1 MTSDPKSTPRVVFGP
16 FQLDVS
22 SGELRK
28 HGLRLRMPGQ
38 SLTILE
44 VLLEHPNQVVT
55 REELHQRLWRGTTFV
70 DFNQG
75 LNAAINKLRQTLGDS
90 ADQPRYVET
99 VPGKGYRFV
108 APLSHDPREP
118 LAPIAPSSPPP
129 DASFPV
135 SLEMQE
141 TGLAPESKGISPDA
155 PLRPP
160 KPSSKPTT
168 PFHAALVLGVVI
180 TIATAVLFFVR
191 FARTPS
197 VATNFIT
204 RPVRYQIAIP
214 DGLQL
219 SSDQLFSISPDGRYL
234 VYFARK
240 LSGGPFVL
248 WVQSLDQIRPRS
260 LPIHQ
265 DHDTVVFW
273 SPDSKSIAF
282 GSEGKLKRA
291 DLTGNPAQEIRSLQ
305 DNIGGAW
312 AKDGTIILGTL
323 TSAIVRV
330 DYATG
335 GLVPVTVRDA
345 TNERAHIFPVFL
357 PDGRHFLYT
366 RMSTNLSKTG
376 VYVGFLDAKPEQQSH
391 TPLIATPFAAQFAAS
406 NDGKGIILFQ
416 RETTLWAQKYD
427 TSRLSLTGEPQ
438 MVAERLGN
446 TRAFGFFAASSGVMV
461 HRSGAAQL
469 AQLTWLDRRG
479 QQLGTLD
486 SAFDAYDDP
495 ARISPDGSKIVMT
508 RSSADNTDIWVHDLS
523 RGVTQRLTSNPAP
536 DQSPIWSPDGKKLV
550 FSSSRGGHFDLYQT
564 SSSGDGGQQLL
575 YASKENKYASSWSAD
590 GRFILF
596 STEKRDGIWVLPVEG
611 AGKYT
616 PMSFL
621 QSQANERSGVF
632 SPDSRWMAYVSDE
645 SGQSEVYVQRFSLPG
660 SSSPGGP
667 GVLISR
673 SGGAS
678 PHWRADGKEI
688 FYRSADGTLMSVP
701 LTTDPALRPGVPKR
715 MFAIDRLWEVT
726 GDGNRFLVSVPV
738 EQGMS
743 PFTVVLNW
751 QSELKN

>member
-1 MTSDPKSTPRVVFGP
+1 M
-16 FQLDVS
+16 
-22 SGELRK
+22 
-28 HGLRLRMPGQ
+28 RLRMAGQ

-44 VLLEHPNQVVT
+44 VLLERPNQVVT
-55 REELHQRLWRGTTFV
+55 REELHQRLWKGTTFV

-108 APLSHDPREP
+108 APLSHDSLQP
-118 LAPIAPSSPPP
+118 LAPIAASSLPP
-129 DASFPV
+129 DISFPV
-135 SLEMQE
+135 SAEVQD
-141 TGLAPESKGISPDA
+141 TAFAPESNGISPDA
-155 PLRPP
+155 PLRHP
-160 KPSSKPTT
+160 KPSWKPTT
-168 PFHAALVLGVVI
+168 PFHAALVLGAAI
-180 TIATAVLFFVR
+180 TIATGVFFFVR
-191 FARTPS
+191 SGRTPS
-197 VATNFIT
+197 AVTISVT

-219 SSDQLFSISPDGRYL
+219 SSDQLFSISPDGRNL

-240 LSGGPFVL
+240 ISGGPFVL
-248 WVQSLDQIRPRS
+248 WVQSLDQVQPRS

-273 SPDSKSIAF
+273 SPDSKFIAF

-291 DLTGNPAQEIRSLQ
+291 DLTGNPAQEIGSLQ

-312 AKDGTIILGTL
+312 AKDGTKILGTL

-330 DYATG
+330 DYPTG
-335 GLVPVTVRDA
+335 GLVPITVRDA
-345 TNERAHIFPVFL
+345 ASDRAHIFPVFL

-366 RMSTNLSKTG
+366 RTSTNASKTG
-376 VYVGFLDAKPEQQSH
+376 VYVGSMDARPEQQSL
-391 TPLIATPFAAQFAAS
+391 TMLIATPFAAQFAAS
-406 NDGKGIILFQ
+406 KDGKGIILFQ

-427 TSRLSLTGEPQ
+427 TSVLRLTGEPQ

-446 TRAFGFFAASSGVMV
+446 TRAFGFFAASSGVLV
-461 HRSGAAQL
+461 HRSGVAQH

-479 QQLGTLD
+479 QQLGTLGA
-486 SAFDAYDDP
+486 AFDAYDYP

-508 RSSADNTDIWVHDLS
+508 RHGADNTDIWVHDLS
-523 RGVTQRLTSNPAP
+523 RDVTQRLTSDPAP
-536 DQSPIWSPDGKKLV
+536 DESPIWSPDGQKLV

-564 SSSGDGGQQLL
+564 SSSGDGGQRLL
-575 YASKENKYASSWSAD
+575 YASADNKYASSWSGD

-596 STEKRDGIWVLPVEG
+596 STEKRDGIWVLPLEG
-611 AGKYT
+611 AGKHT
-616 PMSFL
+616 AVSFL

-632 SPDSRWMAYVSDE
+632 SPDSRWIAYVSDE
-645 SGQSEVYVQRFSLPG
+645 SGQPEVYVQRFSLPG

-667 GVLISR
+667 RVLISR
-673 SGGAS
+673 SGGTS

-726 GDGNRFLVSVPV
+726 RDGNRFLVNVPV
-738 EQGMS
+738 DQGVS

>member
-1 MTSDPKSTPRVVFGP
+1 LVYACFIIGRALPDECESMTSEPKSTPRVAFGP

-28 HGLRLRMPGQ
+28 HGTRLRMTGQ

-44 VLLEHPNQVVT
+44 VLLERPNQVVA
-55 REELHQRLWRGTTFV
+55 REELHQRLWKGTTFV
-70 DFNQG
+70 DFDQG

-90 ADQPRYVET
+90 ADQSRYVET

-108 APLSHDPREP
+108 APLSHDSLQP
-118 LAPIAPSSPPP
+118 LAPI
-129 DASFPV
+129 DAS
-135 SLEMQE
+135 SD
-141 TGLAPESKGISPDA
+141 ISPDA
-155 PLRPP
+155 PLRRP
-160 KPSSKPTT
+160 KSFWKPTT
-168 PFHAALVLGVVI
+168 LFHAALVLAIAITMATGVF
-180 TIATAVLFFVR
+180 LFVR
-191 FARTPS
+191 FAGTPS
-197 VATNFIT
+197 AVTISVT

-219 SSDQLFSISPDGRYL
+219 SSDQLFSISPDGRNL

-240 LSGGPFVL
+240 ISGGPFVL
-248 WVQSLDQIRPRS
+248 WVQSLDQIKPRS

-265 DHDTVVFW
+265 DHDSVVFW

-291 DLTGNPAQEIRSLQ
+291 DLTGNPAQEIGSLQ

-312 AKDGTIILGTL
+312 AKDGTIILGTI
-323 TSAIVRV
+323 TKAIVRV

-335 GLVPVTVRDA
+335 GLLPVTVRDA
-345 TNERAHIFPVFL
+345 ASDRAHIFPLFL

-366 RMSTNLSKTG
+366 RASTNVSKTG
-376 VYVGFLDAKPEQQSH
+376 VYVGSLDARPEQQSL

-427 TSRLSLTGEPQ
+427 TSLLRLTGEPQ

-446 TRAFGFFAASSGVMV
+446 TRAFGFFAASSGVLV
-461 HRSGAAQL
+461 HRRGVAQF

-479 QQLGTLD
+479 QRVGTLGG
-486 SAFDAYDDP
+486 AFDAYDYP

-508 RSSADNTDIWVHDLS
+508 RHGADNTDIWVHDLS
-523 RGVTQRLTSNPAP
+523 RDVTQRLTSDPAP
-536 DQSPIWSPDGKKLV
+536 DESPVWSPDGKKLV
-550 FSSSRGGHFDLYQT
+550 FSSSRGGHFDLYQIG
-564 SSSGDGGQQLL
+564 SSGDGGPQLL
-575 YASKENKYASSWSAD
+575 YASSENKYASSWSAD

-596 STEKRDGIWVLPVEG
+596 STEKRDGIWVLPLEG
-611 AGKYT
+611 AGKHT
-616 PMSFL
+616 AVSFL

-632 SPDSRWMAYVSDE
+632 SPDSRWIAYVSDE
-645 SGQSEVYVQRFSLPG
+645 SGQPEVYVQRFSLPG

-667 GVLISR
+667 KVLISR
-673 SGGAS
+673 SGGTS

-688 FYRSADGTLMSVP
+688 FYRSTDGTLMSVP
-701 LTTDPALRPGVPKR
+701 LTTDPVLRPGVPKR

-726 GDGNRFLVSVPV
+726 RDGNRFLAGVPV
-738 EQGMS
+738 EEGVS

>member
-1 MTSDPKSTPRVVFGP
+1 MTSEPKSTPRVVFGP

-28 HGLRLRMPGQ
+28 HGMRLRMTGQ

-44 VLLEHPNQVVT
+44 VLLERPNQVVA
-55 REELHQRLWRGTTFV
+55 REELHQRLWKGTTFV

-108 APLSHDPREP
+108 APLSHDSLQPP
-118 LAPIAPSSPPP
+118 APITALSPPP
-129 DASFPV
+129 DVSFPV
-135 SLEMQE
+135 SPEVQD
-141 TGLAPESKGISPDA
+141 TGFVPESNGISPDA
-155 PLRPP
+155 PLRGP
-160 KPSSKPTT
+160 KPSLKPTK
-168 PFHAALVLGVVI
+168 PFHAALVLGVAI
-180 TIATAVLFFVR
+180 TIATGVLFFVR

-197 VATNFIT
+197 ATTISVT

-219 SSDQLFSISPDGRYL
+219 SSDQLFSISPDGRNL

-240 LSGGPFVL
+240 ISGGPFVL
-248 WVQSLDQIRPRS
+248 WVQSLDQIKPRS

-265 DHDTVVFW
+265 DHDSVVFW

-291 DLTGNPAQEIRSLQ
+291 DLTGNPAQEIGSLQ
-305 DNIGGAW
+305 ENIGGAW
-312 AKDGTIILGTL
+312 AKDGTTILGTL

-330 DYATG
+330 DYASG
-335 GLVPVTVRDA
+335 GLLPVTVRDTA
-345 TNERAHIFPVFL
+345 SDRAHIFPVFL
-357 PDGRHFLYT
+357 PDGRHFLYSRT
-366 RMSTNLSKTG
+366 STNVSKMG
-376 VYVGFLDAKPEQQSH
+376 VYVGSLDVKPEQQSL

-427 TSRLSLTGEPQ
+427 TSLLRLTGEPQ

-446 TRAFGFFAASSGVMV
+446 TRAFGFFAASSGVLV
-461 HRSGAAQL
+461 HRSGVAQH

-479 QQLGTLD
+479 QQLGTLGA
-486 SAFDAYDDP
+486 AFDAYDNP
-495 ARISPDGSKIVMT
+495 ALISPDGSKIVMT
-508 RSSADNTDIWVHDLS
+508 RSSSDNTDIWVHDLS
-523 RGVTQRLTSNPAP
+523 RDVTQRITSDPAP

-575 YASKENKYASSWSAD
+575 YASSENKYASSWSPD

-596 STEKRDGIWVLPVEG
+596 STEKRDGIWVLSLEG
-611 AGKYT
+611 AGKHT
-616 PMSFL
+616 AVSL
-621 QSQANERSGVF
+621 QSQANERWGVF
-632 SPDSRWMAYVSDE
+632 SPDSRWIAYVSDE
-645 SGQSEVYVQRFSLPG
+645 SGQPDVYVQRFSLPG
-660 SSSPGGP
+660 SGSPGGP
-667 GVLISR
+667 KVLISR
-673 SGGAS
+673 SGGTS

-688 FYRSADGTLMSVP
+688 FYRSADGTLVSVP
-701 LTTDPALRPGVPKR
+701 LATDPALRPGVPKR
-715 MFAIDRLWEVT
+715 MFAIDRLWEAT
-726 GDGNRFLVSVPV
+726 RDGNRFLVSVPV
-738 EQGMS
+738 EQGVS

>member
-1 MTSDPKSTPRVVFGP
+1 MTSEPKSTPRVAFGP

-28 HGLRLRMPGQ
+28 HGTRLRMTGQ

-44 VLLEHPNQVVT
+44 VLLERPNQVVA
-55 REELHQRLWRGTTFV
+55 REELHQRLWKGTTFV
-70 DFNQG
+70 DFDQG

-90 ADQPRYVET
+90 ADQSRYVET

-108 APLSHDPREP
+108 APLSHDSLQP
-118 LAPIAPSSPPP
+118 LAPI
-129 DASFPV
+129 DAS
-135 SLEMQE
+135 SD
-141 TGLAPESKGISPDA
+141 ISPDA
-155 PLRPP
+155 PLRRP
-160 KPSSKPTT
+160 KSFWKPTT
-168 PFHAALVLGVVI
+168 LFHAALVLAIAITMATGVF
-180 TIATAVLFFVR
+180 LFVR
-191 FARTPS
+191 FAGTPS
-197 VATNFIT
+197 AVTISVT

-219 SSDQLFSISPDGRYL
+219 SSDQLFSISPDGRNL

-240 LSGGPFVL
+240 ISGGPFVL
-248 WVQSLDQIRPRS
+248 WVQSLDQIKPRS

-265 DHDTVVFW
+265 DHDSVVFW

-291 DLTGNPAQEIRSLQ
+291 DLTGNPAQEIGSLQ

-312 AKDGTIILGTL
+312 AKDGTIILGTI
-323 TSAIVRV
+323 TKAIVRV

-335 GLVPVTVRDA
+335 GLLPVTVRDA
-345 TNERAHIFPVFL
+345 ASDRAHIFPLFL

-366 RMSTNLSKTG
+366 RASTNVSKTG
-376 VYVGFLDAKPEQQSH
+376 VYVGSLDARPEQQSL

-427 TSRLSLTGEPQ
+427 TSLLRLTGEPQ

-446 TRAFGFFAASSGVMV
+446 TRAFGFFAASSGVLV
-461 HRSGAAQL
+461 HRRGVAQF

-479 QQLGTLD
+479 QRVGTLGG
-486 SAFDAYDDP
+486 AFDAYDYP

-508 RSSADNTDIWVHDLS
+508 RHGADNTDIWVHDLS
-523 RGVTQRLTSNPAP
+523 RDVTQRLTSDPAP
-536 DQSPIWSPDGKKLV
+536 DESPVWSPDGKKLV
-550 FSSSRGGHFDLYQT
+550 FSSSRGGHFDLYQIG
-564 SSSGDGGQQLL
+564 SSGDGGPQLL
-575 YASKENKYASSWSAD
+575 YASSENKYASSWSAD

-596 STEKRDGIWVLPVEG
+596 STEKRDGIWVLPLEG
-611 AGKYT
+611 AGKHT
-616 PMSFL
+616 AVSFL

-632 SPDSRWMAYVSDE
+632 SPDSRWIAYVSDE
-645 SGQSEVYVQRFSLPG
+645 SGQPEVYVQRFSLPG

-667 GVLISR
+667 KVLISR
-673 SGGAS
+673 SGGTS

-688 FYRSADGTLMSVP
+688 FYRSTDGTLMSVP

-726 GDGNRFLVSVPV
+726 RDGNRFLAGVPV
-738 EQGMS
+738 EEGVS